1 MSCKT
6 APASILDSSRPV
18 KIDIWFVVIA
28 AFAALP
34 CHNAVA
40 AGKQSTP
47 ASEVL
52 TLEQKW
58 NDVYKRSDVAT
69 MNILLADD
77 YIITTEDGSTFSKM
91 GYIAH
96 NGNSTVQVDVS
107 KMSDLMVRMHGNTA
121 VVTGAYYEKGVEDGK
136 DYEYHDRLTDVWL
149 NSKGRWQL
157 IASHYS
163 LAGH

>member
-1 MSCKT
+1 M
-6 APASILDSSRPV
+6 
-18 KIDIWFVVIA
+18 KIYIWFVVIA
-28 AFAALP
+28 AFAIPL
-34 CHNAVA
+34 CHNTVA
-40 AGKQSTP
+40 AGKQNTP

-69 MNILLADD
+69 MNTLLAED

-149 NSKGRWQL
+149 NSRGRWQL

>member
-1 MSCKT
+1 M
-6 APASILDSSRPV
+6 

-28 AFAALP
+28 AFAAPL
-34 CHNAVA
+34 CHYAVA

-47 ASEVL
+47 ASDVL

-69 MNILLADD
+69 MNTLLADD

-96 NGNSTVQVDVS
+96 NGNSTVHVDVS
-107 KMSDLMVRMHGNTA
+107 KMSDLMVRMHGDTA

-136 DYEYHDRLTDVWL
+136 AYDYHDRLTDVWMK
-149 NSKGRWQL
+149 SRGRWQL

-163 LAGH
+163 LVGH

>member
-1 MSCKT
+1 M
-6 APASILDSSRPV
+6 

-28 AFAALP
+28 AFATPL

>member
-1 MSCKT
+1 M
-6 APASILDSSRPV
+6 

-28 AFAALP
+28 AFATPL

-69 MNILLADD
+69 MNTLLAED

-149 NSKGRWQL
+149 NSRGRWQL